1 MCALLSAVQQLFS
14 TEGLRRSEI
23 RSAGTRLFRPPFFFC
38 HAALKP
44 RHRLKII
51 VTQLLLDFGFEGHF
65 KMSQFQLTLATKA
78 NQAALLPV
86 LLVATSVNEARP
98 SPIVAINYE
107 DVAVLPRGDKAVV
120 EFVGASGTPA
130 YGSSALEELRATFP
144 YLNSKEEKL
153 VSRPP
158 PHALYEIYE
167 ILTALRKMTGSPSS
181 MLLPRSTSKLSTRNS
196 RSSTIISSCGPL
208 SLDTL
213 SPPRTLPSGVPSA
226 ETVFQLAPLER
237 GHWST

>member
-1 MCALLSAVQQLFS
+1 MDVKWICALLSLVQQLFS
-14 TEGLRRSEI
+14 AAGLRRSEI
-23 RSAGTRLFRPPFFFC
+23 RSAGTRKFRPPFFFESRRIKAPPSIQENS
-38 HAALKP
+38 HSILA
-44 RHRLKII
+44 
-51 VTQLLLDFGFEGHF
+51 GFCFESHF

-153 VSRPP
+153 VSRPT
-158 PHALYEIYE
+158 PHTFYNAN
-167 ILTALRKMTGSPSS
+167 GS
-181 MLLPRSTSKLSTRNS
+181 
-196 RSSTIISSCGPL
+196 
-208 SLDTL
+208 
-213 SPPRTLPSGVPSA
+213 
-226 ETVFQLAPLER
+226 
-237 GHWST
+237 